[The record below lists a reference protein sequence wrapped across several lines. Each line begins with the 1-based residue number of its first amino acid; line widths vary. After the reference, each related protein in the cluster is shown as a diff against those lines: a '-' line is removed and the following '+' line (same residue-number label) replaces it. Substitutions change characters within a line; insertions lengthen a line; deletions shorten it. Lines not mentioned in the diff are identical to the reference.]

1 LGLHRRSIRRR
12 ILLLVLI
19 PILSL
24 LGRYTFAV
32 SSAAITGSASAQEK
46 QAFAALRK
54 EMAGRSARRARVAGL
69 AISRPPAMNGYT
81 SIIAAAGVVLNQLLL
96 RITSA
101 PPDEHQRAV
110 IGGTLTGLHR
120 LDQPG
125 GTRSES

>member
-19 PILSL
+19 PILLL

-32 SSAAITGSASAQEK
+32 SSAATTGSASAQEK
-46 QAFAALRK
+46 RAFAALGK
-54 EMAGRSARRARVAGL
+54 EMA
-69 AISRPPAMNGYT
+69 
-81 SIIAAAGVVLNQLLL
+81 
-96 RITSA
+96 SA
-101 PPDEHQRAV
+101 PPDQHQRAV